1 MGFPKG
7 LPGRMAGLA
16 LLLLILAGCANREG
30 ATITP
35 GADLSRLRS
44 FHVVKFEPDER
55 GIERL
60 IAAELRSLGYTAG
73 SGPEAAKPAD
83 VDAVVTYSDRWMWD
97 FTMYMLSLDITLRDG
112 RTGFPMAVG
121 QSMHASLTRKSP
133 EEMVREVLGNIFAGS
148 RR

>member
-1 MGFPKG
+1 MDAPIRVGIIGASGGMGKLRLEHFTQDP
-7 LPGRMAGLA
+7 RSAVVSA
-16 LLLLILAGCANREG
+16 CARDIRRLSEAVPEG
-30 ATITP
+30 PVKLVAHAHEVY
-35 GADLSRLRS
+35 AD
-44 FHVVKFEPDER
+44 P
-55 GIERL
+55 
-60 IAAELRSLGYTAG
+60 
-73 SGPEAAKPAD
+73 D